1 MKGSWKDW
9 LRTQEGKKDWFGR
22 LFPLFLGLGVI
33 FFLLSNTHISK
44 QQTPTQPQT
53 QDESQ
58 AEQMEDTYADSLA
71 RQLEDV
77 LSHMNGVGRVQ
88 VMLTLDDAGEAQVLQ
103 DQDYTLSEQ
112 EESDASGVSR
122 KIREEQQQ
130 TETVRDAQDQ
140 PYVLR
145 ESAPRVRGVLILA
158 EGAQS
163 SVVRQELLLAVQ
175 ALLGV
180 SADEVHI
187 AAYQ

>member
-1 MKGSWKDW
+1 MKVNWKEWISRQD
-9 LRTQEGKKDWFGR
+9 GKKDWFGR

-44 QQTPTQPQT
+44 QQTSAQNYALEEVREKP
-53 QDESQ
+53 SV
-58 AEQMEDTYADSLA
+58 DTYEDNLT
-71 RQLEDV
+71 RQLEET
-77 LSHMNGVGRVQ
+77 LSHMNGVGRVR
-88 VMLTLDDAGEAQVLQ
+88 VMLTLDDAGEAKVLQ
-103 DQDYTLSEQ
+103 DLDYTLSEQ
-112 EESDASGVSR
+112 EDSNVSGASR

-145 ESAPRVRGVLILA
+145 EAAPRVRGVLILA

-163 SVVRQELLLAVQ
+163 SVVRQDLLLAVQ

-180 SADEVHI
+180 SADEVYI

>member
-1 MKGSWKDW
+1 MKVNWKEWISRQD
-9 LRTQEGKKDWFGR
+9 GKKDWFGR

-44 QQTPTQPQT
+44 QQTSAQNYVLEEAREKP
-53 QDESQ
+53 SV
-58 AEQMEDTYADSLA
+58 DTYEDNLT
-71 RQLEDV
+71 RQLEET
-77 LSHMNGVGRVQ
+77 LSHMNGVGRVR
-88 VMLTLDDAGEAQVLQ
+88 VMLTLDDAGEAKVLQ
-103 DQDYTLSEQ
+103 DLDYTLSEQ
-112 EESDASGVSR
+112 EDSDVSGSRR

-145 ESAPRVRGVLILA
+145 EAAPRVRGVLILA

-163 SVVRQELLLAVQ
+163 SVVRQDLLLAVQ

-180 SADEVHI
+180 SADEVYI